1 MNYATYRAP
10 MIQALEFLA
19 ALRRK
24 GTFSGL
30 IKCSYNR
37 RRDMESWKMNKF
49 YKKYPDLRNYSM
61 EGKIKTAESHLYISN
76 ELWLFLFKLIL
87 LIPGAIIVTSIFK
100 GEFVQFENLLNQY
113 WYYIFF
119 VFSLTAIL
127 AVIMH
132 KKAMAIYREIEEG
145 C

>member
-1 MNYATYRAP
+1 
-10 MIQALEFLA
+10 
-19 ALRRK
+19 
-24 GTFSGL
+24 
-30 IKCSYNR
+30 
-37 RRDMESWKMNKF
+37 MESWKMNKF